1 MHSYRLFTA
10 VDLPDEIKESV
21 GRLCSGVS
29 GVRWLDPDQL
39 HLTLRFI
46 GDVAPPLFERI
57 RAELG
62 RIEAEPFE
70 ISLQGVGRFPPRRD
84 PRVLWVGVE
93 ASEPLFR
100 LRNRVEQALTNCGI
114 ASEERGFSP
123 HITLARLKEMP
134 WSPVAAFLER
144 NRHFAT
150 PRFQVTGF
158 FLYSSTLSSKG
169 AIHRREA
176 VYPLKCP
183 ETACLS
189 G

>member
-10 VDLPDEIKESV
+10 VDLPDEIRESV
-21 GRLCSGVS
+21 KRLCTGIS
-29 GVRWLDPDQL
+29 GVRWLDPSQL

-46 GDVAPPLFERI
+46 GDVDPPLFERI
-57 RAELG
+57 SEELG

-70 ISLQGVGRFPPRRD
+70 LSLQGVGRFPPRRD

-93 ASEPLFR
+93 TSEPLAR

-114 ASEERGFSP
+114 APEERGFSP

-134 WSPVAAFLER
+134 WSPVTAFLER

-150 PRFQVTGF
+150 PRFKVTGF
-158 FLYSSTLSSKG
+158 FLYSSTLTPKG

-176 VYPLKCP
+176 AFPLKGR